1 MEPPDGDLEWAL
13 LSKPAHQS
21 LQRFVSDLNK
31 LYAREP
37 ALHQVDFRGAG
48 FEWLDANGA
57 ETSVVAF
64 TRKARD
70 PREAVV
76 FVLNCSDQ
84 PYKGYRIGVPYPVAY
99 RELLNS
105 DASKYGGSGKT
116 LPGQQTMAEEFS
128 SHGFAFSI
136 VLDLPPLS
144 AVVLKPAP
152 LKLE

>member
-1 MEPPDGDLEWAL
+1 MPRPERAIV
-13 LSKPAHQS
+13 PAVDACCA
-21 LQRFVSDLNK
+21 VSYTHLDVYK
-31 LYAREP
+31 R
-37 ALHQVDFRGAG
+37 Q
-48 FEWLDANGA
+48 EWLDANGA

-116 LPGQQTMAEEFS
+116 PPGQQTMAEEFS